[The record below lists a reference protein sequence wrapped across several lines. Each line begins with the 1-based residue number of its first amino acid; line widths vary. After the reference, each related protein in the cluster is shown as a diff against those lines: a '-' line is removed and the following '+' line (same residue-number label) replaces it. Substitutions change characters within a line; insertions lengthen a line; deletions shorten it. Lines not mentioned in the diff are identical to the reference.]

1 MTFCYDTL
9 PDNASFRIFI
19 LEPGDIGDSLQGSL
33 KTYSRD
39 NAPPYEALSYVWGS
53 PHRTESMECNGQ
65 NFPITESLDA
75 ALRHNRSSCSPR
87 LFWIDQICINQS
99 DLDERR
105 QQVTIMREIY
115 ADAKMVTAWLG
126 MKRAQ

>member
-9 PDNASFRIFI
+9 PDSASFRIFI
-19 LEPGDIGDSLQGSL
+19 LEPGDIGHSLQGSL
-33 KTYSRD
+33 KTYTRD

-75 ALRHNRSSCSPR
+75 ALRHIRSSYKSS
-87 LFWIDQICINQS
+87 LLWIDQIYINQS

-105 QQVTIMREIY
+105 Q
-115 ADAKMVTAWLG
+115 
-126 MKRAQ
+126 